1 MQVGWFERVANHAKP
16 SSRLSQIVHRT
27 SYIVHGQPL
36 SATASRSFVTTSDH
50 GFGTSRPPRLCI
62 PAQRART
69 FRIVNRKWQQ
79 SACQLGVSLLKVSHV
94 PQQRIHFA
102 PMSFPFFSKLR
113 HHKQHLRLIKGEMQ
127 RVREKIAA
135 QSTNFQP
142 HVRGYMAQLCM
153 GRGKMIR
160 PGLVLLTAAATGGI
174 KDEHISFAALLEM
187 LHMASLVH
195 DDVLDK
201 AEVRRDRPTP
211 NALWG
216 NELAV
221 LLGDTLLAQ
230 AMVLGTR
237 IGDLRFNQR
246 MAVCTRDLCEGEVEQ
261 STRLWDAAMTRAEY
275 YEIIR
280 KKTAT
285 LFAMAM
291 SGAAMLQGME
301 DEMVEHLN
309 RMGTLLGISY
319 QIYDDCLD
327 LLGVDEQAGKTLGT
341 DVQKGKL
348 TLPIFFLMESDNED
362 IAAEVRDAVENRSGF
377 DLKRLRQ
384 TESFHVALQLSANEA
399 LSRNEEAREVLWCL
413 PETPAREALAET
425 TYRLDEMLQDCCD
438 RTLIFS

>member
-1 MQVGWFERVANHAKP
+1 M
-16 SSRLSQIVHRT
+16 L
-27 SYIVHGQPL
+27 
-36 SATASRSFVTTSDH
+36 
-50 GFGTSRPPRLCI
+50 
-62 PAQRART
+62 
-69 FRIVNRKWQQ
+69 
-79 SACQLGVSLLKVSHV
+79 
-94 PQQRIHFA
+94 

-113 HHKQHLRLIKGEMQ
+113 HHKEHLRLIKNEMQ
-127 RVREKIAA
+127 RVRAKIASQA
-135 QSTNFQP
+135 TDFQP
-142 HVRGYMAQLCM
+142 HVREYMTHLCM

-174 KDEHISFAALLEM
+174 KEEHISFAALLEM

-201 AEVRRDRPTP
+201 ADTRRDRPTP

-246 MAVCTRDLCEGEVEQ
+246 MALATRDLCEGEVEQ
-261 STRLWDAAMTRAEY
+261 STRLWDVAMTRAEY

-291 SGAAMLQGME
+291 SGAAMLQGMQE
-301 DEMVEHLN
+301 EMVEHLN

-327 LLGVDEQAGKTLGT
+327 LLGVDAQAGKTLGT

-348 TLPIFFLMESDNED
+348 TLPIFFLMKSDNED
-362 IAAEVRDAVENRSGF
+362 IAAEVHDAVKNRSGF
-377 DLKRLRQ
+377 NLQRLRQ
-384 TESFHVALQLSANEA
+384 TESFHTALRLSANEA
-399 LSRNEEAREVLWCL
+399 LELNEEAREVLWRL
-413 PETPAREALAET
+413 PESPAREALAET
-425 TYRLDEMLQDCCD
+425 TYRLDEMLQECCNG
-438 RTLIFS
+438 TFIHS

>member
-1 MQVGWFERVANHAKP
+1 MG
-16 SSRLSQIVHRT
+16 L
-27 SYIVHGQPL
+27 
-36 SATASRSFVTTSDH
+36 
-50 GFGTSRPPRLCI
+50 
-62 PAQRART
+62 
-69 FRIVNRKWQQ
+69 
-79 SACQLGVSLLKVSHV
+79 
-94 PQQRIHFA
+94 
-102 PMSFPFFSKLR
+102 PFFSKLR
-113 HHKQHLRLIKGEMQ
+113 HHRQHLRLIKNELQ
-127 RVREKIAA
+127 RVRGKIAA
-135 QSTNFQP
+135 QAADFQP
-142 HVRGYMAQLCM
+142 HVRGYLAQLCM

-174 KDEHISFAALLEM
+174 KEEHISFAALLEM

-201 AEVRRDRPTP
+201 ADVRRDRPTP

-221 LLGDTLLAQ
+221 LLGDTMLAQ

-237 IGDLRFNQR
+237 IGDIRFNQR
-246 MAVCTRDLCEGEVEQ
+246 MALSTRDLCEGEVEQ
-261 STRLWDAAMTRAEY
+261 STRLWDVNMTRSEY

-377 DLKRLRQ
+377 DLQHLRQ
-384 TESFHVALQLSANEA
+384 TESFHVAMQLSVNEA
-399 LSRNEEAREVLWCL
+399 LSRNEEAREVLWLL
-413 PETPAREALAET
+413 PETSAREALAET
-425 TYRLDEMLQDCCD
+425 TYRLDEMLQECCNG
-438 RTLIFS
+438 TLILS